1 MRPFCVGFLLTLCKD
16 MDFVGKCFPGRV
28 ELDYNIE
35 IKKNKK
41 LGCYYLFVLNRI
53 IFMWLLLFSV
63 EQISA
68 RTLHLAG

>member
-1 MRPFCVGFLLTLCKD
+1 